1 MAKTIAEF
9 VFSKIRR
16 TETEALMRFE
26 AGGAPDAGLGACE
39 GTLTGP
45 AGTVV
50 WYERGIHLADGSA
63 VPWDSIAVVRRIDPT
78 TIELL
83 LKDQTAKRIIGSAPG
98 AEIVFAT
105 LRWIGSAIL
114 RNQGYSTQ

>member
-1 MAKTIAEF
+1 VSKTIAEF
-9 VFSKIRR
+9 ILSKIRR

-26 AGGAPDAGLGACE
+26 AGGAPDDALGPCE

-50 WYERGIHLADGSA
+50 WYEDGLHLADGSA
-63 VPWDSIAVVRRIDPT
+63 VSWDSIALVRRVDPT
-78 TIELL
+78 TIELVL
-83 LKDQTAKRIIGSAPG
+83 REGGAHRILGSAAG

-105 LRWIGSAIL
+105 LRWIGNAIL
-114 RNQGYSTQ
+114 RNDGYSTQ